1 MLETENVEL
10 QDLYVI
16 SGELGMVDEAQ
27 KALEEAEA
35 LKKVCVFFRFL
46 FSTCRMWRCF
56 WILSTQ
62 GSLFCLVLGKLLKEL
77 GMLIVIT
84 CLHIFSA
91 YP

>member
-35 LKKVCVFFRFL
+35 LKKVCVFFRNF
-46 FSTCRMWRCF
+46 F
-56 WILSTQ
+56 
-62 GSLFCLVLGKLLKEL
+62 FCLT
-77 GMLIVIT
+77 LIYFHLIECGDVFEFYW
-84 CLHIFSA
+84 HRDHSVV
-91 YP
+91 

>member
-56 WILSTQ
+56 
-62 GSLFCLVLGKLLKEL
+62 
-77 GMLIVIT
+77 
-84 CLHIFSA
+84 
-91 YP
+91 